1 LYINV
6 SPIYST
12 MGAWYTKIN
21 INKKVFLDS
30 SLKDDIN
37 DIIFCIGI
45 IKGSKAYRK
54 INKRIEIINNILLDI
69 ENKLYLDPTDMH
81 DLHMLIVYK
90 KPEIKTF
97 YIVLKEAEWLDHWD
111 RIINALIRIEKNI
124 TEDDYTYYNT
134 FVSIREEI
142 TKFYNLL

>member
-1 LYINV
+1 
-6 SPIYST
+6 

-30 SLKDDIN
+30 SLQDDIN

-97 YIVLKEAEWLDHWD
+97 YIVLNEAEWLDHWD

-124 TEDDYTYYNT
+124 TENDYTYYNT

>member
-1 LYINV
+1 MGQLMLVYWPYIILSSV
-6 SPIYST
+6 S
-12 MGAWYTKIN
+12 ALFFVLLN
-21 INKKVFLDS
+21 
-30 SLKDDIN
+30 
-37 DIIFCIGI
+37 GI
-45 IKGSKAYRK
+45 SIWLTATL
-54 INKRIEIINNILLDI
+54 INNILLDI

-97 YIVLKEAEWLDHWD
+97 YIVLNEAEWLDHWD
-111 RIINALIRIEKNI
+111 RLINALIRIEKNI

-142 TKFYNLL
+142 TNLRF

>member
-1 LYINV
+1 
-6 SPIYST
+6 

>member
-1 LYINV
+1 
-6 SPIYST
+6 

-30 SLKDDIN
+30 SLQDDIN

-90 KPEIKTF
+90 KPELG
-97 YIVLKEAEWLDHWD
+97 YW
-111 RIINALIRIEKNI
+111 R
-124 TEDDYTYYNT
+124 
-134 FVSIREEI
+134 
-142 TKFYNLL
+142 

>member
-1 LYINV
+1 
-6 SPIYST
+6 

-30 SLKDDIN
+30 SLQDDIN

-81 DLHMLIVYK
+81 DLHMLILYK

-97 YIVLKEAEWLDHWD
+97 YIVLNEAEWLDHWD
-111 RIINALIRIEKNI
+111 RLINALIRIEKNI

-142 TKFYNLL
+142 TNLRF

>member
-1 LYINV
+1 
-6 SPIYST
+6 

-30 SLKDDIN
+30 SLQDDIN

-97 YIVLKEAEWLDHWD
+97 YIVLNEAEWLDHWD
-111 RIINALIRIEKNI
+111 RLINALIRIEKNI

-142 TKFYNLL
+142 TNLRF

>member
-1 LYINV
+1 
-6 SPIYST
+6 

-97 YIVLKEAEWLDHWD
+97 YIVLNEAEWLDHWD
-111 RIINALIRIEKNI
+111 RLINALIRIEKNI

-142 TKFYNLL
+142 TNLRF

>member
-1 LYINV
+1 
-6 SPIYST
+6 

-30 SLKDDIN
+30 SLQDDIN

-81 DLHMLIVYK
+81 DHHMLIVYK
-90 KPEIKTF
+90 KT
-97 YIVLKEAEWLDHWD
+97 
-111 RIINALIRIEKNI
+111 
-124 TEDDYTYYNT
+124 
-134 FVSIREEI
+134 
-142 TKFYNLL
+142 

>member
-1 LYINV
+1 MEP
-6 SPIYST
+6 S
-12 MGAWYTKIN
+12 
-21 INKKVFLDS
+21 VFDAEDDDWIKDG
-30 SLKDDIN
+30 LKNPNWNTSDFDPTQSNDIN

-97 YIVLKEAEWLDHWD
+97 YIVLNEAEWLDHWD
-111 RIINALIRIEKNI
+111 RLINALIRIEKNI

-142 TKFYNLL
+142 TNLRF